1 MTITHRFTGKGLFY
15 TGAFICIITVVL
27 SPVGFAFLWMAIH
40 ARIELTDDA
49 FIYRMLTTKVIP
61 YASIQS
67 ITQARPQTAHAHI
80 DAINTTKALVTVVP
94 LIIEYTRDGKSKR
107 VRLSLNYFERPY
119 DILAT
124 LETRTGRTVVKQ

>member
-1 MTITHRFTGKGLFY
+1 MTTTHRFTGKGLFY
-15 TGAFICIITVVL
+15 TAAFICIISVVL
-27 SPVGFAFLWMAIH
+27 SPVGLVFLWMAIH

-67 ITQARPQTAHAHI
+67 ITQARPHTAHAHM
-80 DAINTTKALVTVVP
+80 DTLNTTKALVTVVP

-107 VRLSLNYFERPY
+107 TKLSLNFFERPY
-119 DILAT
+119 DILTT
-124 LETRTGRTVVKQ
+124 LETRSGRAVVKQ